1 MKTRS
6 FHHALSMAVACLLL
20 GACAGNPGSTD
31 PADAGGGTGGTGGS
45 GGAGGTGADVSLTIE
60 VRRGPLTPVEQIGS
74 DNTAPVE
81 DAVVVVRDAGGKEVG
96 RLMSDANGIAQLAL
110 PAGNYVVGVETCPGA
125 TAPALPQTVELTD
138 GSPAT
143 ARLEC
148 DTGIR

>member
-1 MKTRS
+1 METRS
-6 FHHALSMAVACLLL
+6 FRRALSIGVACLLF
-20 GACAGNPGSTD
+20 GACAGSPGTAD
-31 PADAGGGTGGTGGS
+31 PFDGGGGAGGSGGTGGTG
-45 GGAGGTGADVSLTIE
+45 GADVSLTIE
-60 VRRGPLTPVEQIGS
+60 VRRGPLTPVEQIGT

-81 DAVVVVRDAGGKEVG
+81 DALVVVRDDGGKEVG

-125 TAPALPQTVELTD
+125 TAPAVPQSVELTE
-138 GSPAT
+138 GTPAT